1 MSLSRLS
8 ATKLKVVMM
17 FFLGFFIL
25 FQGITAN
32 APGTNN
38 IVLRA
43 MGEELARSMKVLGQK
58 GAPPPYFICYQI
70 TDTHRVS
77 ISASL
82 GALGYS
88 SQDRSRLLDV
98 DLRVG
103 GYQLDNTHEIRGRR
117 SFDFRYSQPVSISLA
132 DDPDAI
138 KSVIW
143 LETDKKYKAAAE
155 KLIQVKADKGVT
167 VKEEDQSDD
176 FSKETPNQYAG
187 EPLNISPDIA
197 AWEKRLK
204 EYSAL
209 FNGAA
214 EIHSSNVSFRAE
226 AENKFFV
233 NSEGSSL
240 LHGRTLWQLSM
251 YANTKADDGMELTRY
266 ESFEAMVPENLPD
279 DKTIKDTIQKLINDL
294 KALRKA
300 PVMEPFTGPAILSGE
315 AAGVFFHEIFGHRI
329 EGHRQKSE
337 QDGQTFTKKI
347 NQQVLPTFLSVYDDP
362 TRQRQDKQ
370 DLMGY
375 YLYDDEGVKVQRVN
389 LVENGIL
396 KGFLMSRSPVEGF
409 PQSNGHGRS
418 QPGRQ
423 PVSRQGVL
431 VIEASKTVPWETL
444 KQMLIDEC
452 KTQGKP
458 YGLLFDVVVGGFTFT
473 GRFIPQAFNVTPVMV
488 YRIYADGRPDE
499 LVRGVDLIGTPL
511 TSFSKIIAA
520 GQEARV
526 FNGYCGAESG
536 RVPVSAVSPPLLTTQ
551 IEVQKKY
558 KASDKPPVLPPPE
571 RRSK

>member
-1 MSLSRLS
+1 MNLS
-8 ATKLKVVMM
+8 ALPTTKLKIVMM
-17 FFLGFFIL
+17 FILSFFIL

-32 APGTNN
+32 EPGSSG
-38 IVLRA
+38 IVLKA

-82 GALGYS
+82 GALGHS
-88 SQDRSRLLDV
+88 IQDRSRLLDV

-103 GYQLDNTHEIRGRR
+103 SYQLDNTHEIRGRR
-117 SFDFRYSQPVSISLA
+117 SYDFRFSQPVSISLA
-132 DDPDAI
+132 DDPAAI
-138 KSVIW
+138 KSAIW
-143 LETDKKYKAAAE
+143 LETDKKYKDAAE

-176 FSKETPNQYAG
+176 FSKETANQYTG

-197 AWEKRLK
+197 TWEKRLK

-209 FNGAA
+209 FNDAA
-214 EIHSSNVSFRAE
+214 EIHNSNVSFRAE
-226 AENKFFV
+226 AENKYFV

-240 LHGRTLWQLSM
+240 LHGRTLWQLSL

-294 KALRKA
+294 IALRKA
-300 PVMEPFTGPAILSGE
+300 PVMEPFTGPAILSAE

-337 QDGQTFTKKI
+337 QEGQTFTKKI
-347 NQQVLPTFLSVYDDP
+347 NQQVLPVFLSVYDDP
-362 TRQRQDKQ
+362 TRQQQDKQ
-370 DLMGY
+370 DLMGH
-375 YLYDDEGVKVQRVN
+375 YLYDDEGIKAQRVN

-409 PQSNGHGRS
+409 PQSNGHGRR
-418 QPGRQ
+418 QAGRQ

-473 GRFIPQAFNVTPVMV
+473 GRFIPQSFNVTPVIV
-488 YRIYADGRPDE
+488 YRIYPDGRPDE

-520 GQEARV
+520 GQEAKV

-536 RVPVSAVSPPLLTTQ
+536 RVPVSAISPPLLTTQ

>member
-1 MSLSRLS
+1 
-8 ATKLKVVMM
+8 MM
-17 FFLGFFIL
+17 FISVFFIL
-25 FQGITAN
+25 FQGISAN
-32 APGTNN
+32 QAKSTN
-38 IVLRA
+38 IVLKA
-43 MGEELARSMKVLGQK
+43 MNEELARSMKVLGEK
-58 GAPPPYFICYQI
+58 GSPPPYFICYQI

-82 GALGYS
+82 GALRNS
-88 SQDRSRLLDV
+88 SQNRSRLLDV

-117 SFDFRYSQPVSISLA
+117 SFDFRYSQPVSISLT

-138 KSVIW
+138 RSAIW
-143 LETDKKYKAAAE
+143 LETDKKYKTAAE
-155 KLIQVKADKGVT
+155 KLIRVKADKGVT

-187 EPLNISPDIA
+187 EPLNISPDMA

-209 FNGAA
+209 FNDVA
-214 EIHSSNVSFRAE
+214 EIHSSTVSLRAE
-226 AENKFFV
+226 AENKYFV
-233 NSEGSSL
+233 SSEGSSL
-240 LHGRTLWQLSM
+240 LHGRTQWRLSF
-251 YANTKADDGMELTRY
+251 YANTRADDGMALYRS
-266 ESFEAMVPENLPD
+266 ESFEARVLENLPD
-279 DKTIKDTIQKLINDL
+279 NKTIKAAIQKVIDDL
-294 KALRKA
+294 VALRKA

-347 NQQVLPTFLSVYDDP
+347 NRQVLPTFLSVYDDP
-362 TRQRQDKQ
+362 TRKQQDKK
-370 DLMGY
+370 DLIGH
-375 YLYDDEGVKVQRVN
+375 YLYDDEGVKAQRAN

-396 KGFLMSRSPVEGF
+396 KGFLMSRSPIEGF
-409 PQSNGHGRS
+409 PGSNGHGRRQS
-418 QPGRQ
+418 GRQ

-431 VIEASKTVPWETL
+431 VIEASKTVPREKL
-444 KQMLIDEC
+444 KQMLMEEC
-452 KTQGKP
+452 KNQGKT

-473 GRFIPQAFNVTPVMV
+473 GRRMPQSFNVTPVMV

-520 GQEARV
+520 GQESKI

-536 RVPVSAVSPPLLTTQ
+536 SVPVSAVSPPLLTTQ
-551 IEVQKKY
+551 IEVQKKQ

>member
-1 MSLSRLS
+1 MNVSTVSTS
-8 ATKLKVVMM
+8 KLKIVMM
-17 FFLGFFIL
+17 FISVFFIL
-25 FQGITAN
+25 FQGISAN
-32 APGTNN
+32 QAKSTN
-38 IVLRA
+38 IVLKA
-43 MGEELARSMKVLGQK
+43 MNEELARSMKVLGEK
-58 GAPPPYFICYQI
+58 GSPPPYFICYQI

-82 GALGYS
+82 GALRNS
-88 SQDRSRLLDV
+88 SQNRSRLLDV

-117 SFDFRYSQPVSISLA
+117 SFDFRYSQPVSISLT

-138 KSVIW
+138 RSAIW
-143 LETDKKYKAAAE
+143 LETDKKYKTAAE
-155 KLIQVKADKGVT
+155 KLIRVKADKGVT

-187 EPLNISPDIA
+187 EPLNISPDMA

-209 FNGAA
+209 FNDVA
-214 EIHSSNVSFRAE
+214 EIHSSTVSLRAE
-226 AENKFFV
+226 AENKYFV
-233 NSEGSSL
+233 SSEGSSL
-240 LHGRTLWQLSM
+240 LHGRTQWRLSF
-251 YANTKADDGMELTRY
+251 YANTRADDGMALYRS
-266 ESFEAMVPENLPD
+266 ESFEARVLENLPD
-279 DKTIKDTIQKLINDL
+279 NKTIKAAIQKVIDDL
-294 KALRKA
+294 VALRKA

-347 NQQVLPTFLSVYDDP
+347 NRQVLPTFLSVYDDP
-362 TRQRQDKQ
+362 TRKQQDKK
-370 DLMGY
+370 DLIGH
-375 YLYDDEGVKVQRVN
+375 YLYDDEGVKAQRAN

-396 KGFLMSRSPVEGF
+396 KGFLMSRSPIEGF
-409 PQSNGHGRS
+409 PGSNGHGRRQS
-418 QPGRQ
+418 GRQ

-431 VIEASKTVPWETL
+431 VIEASKTVPREKL
-444 KQMLIDEC
+444 KQMLMEEC
-452 KTQGKP
+452 KNQGKT

-473 GRFIPQAFNVTPVMV
+473 GRRMPQSFNVTPVMV

-520 GQEARV
+520 GQESKI

-536 RVPVSAVSPPLLTTQ
+536 SVPVSAVSPPLLTTQ
-551 IEVQKKY
+551 IEVQKKQ